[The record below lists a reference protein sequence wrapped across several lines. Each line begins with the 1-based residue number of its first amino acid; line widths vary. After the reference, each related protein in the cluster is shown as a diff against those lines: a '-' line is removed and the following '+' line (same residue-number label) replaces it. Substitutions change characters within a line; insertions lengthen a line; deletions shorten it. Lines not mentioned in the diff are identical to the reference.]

1 MARKSAFLCVIFLFL
16 ITAIAL
22 PTTSSFA
29 EGKAHK
35 VAWQQMV
42 DQEFQIFLMDFP
54 NPASCMQVTKGKHGS
69 KHPSLR
75 SDASRIYYYHWTPT
89 NWGDM
94 DLIYYQDMSEKKE
107 RQVQRNA
114 VHQEEDPCVSRDGGV
129 LTYRSLQSVTTETA
143 TIPDTDNWEIVCL
156 KTDFSAANKI
166 TNTQNDDSNPFLSG
180 NGEIVYFDIT
190 VERNRSDTEKQA
202 MRDAEKEKNKM
213 VPKSDTEKNTTE
225 SLSYF
230 QRFNETLSPMNVE
243 FWLYP
248 GMGGGGAAPKP
259 APPVDE
265 GSDKDKKKD
274 SAESGLDEDSWEF
287 NHYNVYYIFRNT
299 FDGKNTERV
308 TPRDY
313 NAWHP
318 SVDANENWMVFVSDM
333 DGNDE
338 IYLMDL
344 NSFEIKRLTD
354 DMAKDSSPQISSD
367 GEIIVFVSDRDGDTE
382 IFSMKRDGS
391 DVVQLTDNQIEDDNP
406 SIT

>member
-29 EGKAHK
+29 TGKAHK

-42 DQEFQIFLMDFP
+42 DTEFQIFLMDFP
-54 NPASCMQVTKGKHGS
+54 NPASCNQITHGKYGS

-94 DLIYYQDMSEKKE
+94 DLMYYQDMSEKKE
-107 RQVQRNA
+107 WMVQRNA
-114 VHQEEDPCVSRDGGV
+114 VHEEEDPCVSRDGST
-129 LTYRSLQSVTTETA
+129 LAYRSLQSVTTETA
-143 TIPDTDNWEIVCL
+143 TLPDTDNWEIVCL
-156 KTDFSAANKI
+156 RTDFSEANKV
-166 TNTQNDDSNPFLSG
+166 TNTQNDDSNPFLNG
-180 NGEIVYFDIT
+180 NGDKVYFDIT
-190 VERNRSDTEKQA
+190 VERDKSETEKQA

-213 VPKSDTEKNTTE
+213 VPKSDAEKSTTK
-225 SLSYF
+225 SFDYF
-230 QRFNETLSPMNVE
+230 QCFNESLSPMNFE

-248 GMGGGGAAPKP
+248 GMGGGSAPKP
-259 APPVDE
+259 APAPTKE
-265 GSDKDKKKD
+265 SDKGDTKD
-274 SAESGLDEDSWEF
+274 TVDSGLDEESWEF

-299 FDGKNTERV
+299 FDGKNLERV

-344 NSFEIKRLTD
+344 NSFEIKRLTND
-354 DMAKDSSPQISSD
+354 EGKDSSPQISSD
-367 GEIIVFVSDRDGDTE
+367 GEIIVFVSDRDGDKE
-382 IFSMKRDGS
+382 IFSMNRDGS
-391 DVVQLTDNQIEDDNP
+391 DLIQLTDNLIEDDNP
-406 SIT
+406 TIT

>member
-22 PTTSSFA
+22 PTSSSFA
-29 EGKAHK
+29 AGKVHK

-42 DQEFQIFLMDFP
+42 DKEFQVFLMDYP
-54 NPASCMQVTKGKHGS
+54 NPASVNQITRGKYGS
-69 KHPSLR
+69 KHPSLT
-75 SDASRIYYYHWTPT
+75 SNANRIYYYRWTPT

-94 DLIYYQDMSEKKE
+94 DLMYYQDMSEKKE

-114 VHQEEDPCVSRDGGV
+114 VHQEEDPCVSRNGST
-129 LTYRSLQSVTTETA
+129 LAYKSLQSVTTETA

-156 KTDFSAANKI
+156 KTDFSEARKI
-166 TNTQNDDSNPFLSG
+166 TNTQNDDSNPFLNGSG
-180 NGEIVYFDIT
+180 DKVYFDIT
-190 VERNRSDTEKQA
+190 VERDRTETEKQA
-202 MRDAEKEKNKM
+202 MRDAEKEKHK
-213 VPKSDTEKNTTE
+213 VKPKADTEKSTTE
-225 SLSYF
+225 SLSF
-230 QRFNETLSPMNVE
+230 LQCLNESPSVMNVE

-248 GMGGGGAAPKP
+248 GMGGGSAPKP
-259 APPVDE
+259 APSKTE
-265 GSDKDKKKD
+265 DKDGKD
-274 SAESGLDEDSWEF
+274 DEKGADSGLDEESWEF
-287 NHYNVYYIFRNT
+287 NHFNVYYIFRNS
-299 FDGKNTERV
+299 FDGKNLERV

-318 SVDANENWMVFVSDM
+318 SVDAKENWMVFVSDM

-338 IYLMDL
+338 IYLMNL

-354 DMAKDSSPQISSD
+354 DKAKDSSPQISSD
-367 GEIIVFVSDRDGDTE
+367 GEIIVFVSDRDGDKE

-391 DVVQLTDNQIEDDNP
+391 DLVQLTDNVIEDDNP